1 MNYYSLYLSVV
12 ALKIFIKG
20 PFRLEEI
27 CCGNAMGVYVAQ
39 NRFAAYV
46 VWTILGEF
54 LKNGPTPASFSLI
67 FGLFKQTIQF
77 LQQINVKNVQISI
90 QYIAPGFDPLT
101 FWTESS
107 LLTTRPGLPPLNIY
121 LAINCF
127 QESGW
132 RWDFWHS
139 RRWLLD
145 DSSRLETGTAAT
157 NNASSFKLR
166 NFWKYLLMN

>member
-12 ALKIFIKG
+12 TLKFFIKG

-77 LQQINVKNVQISI
+77 FATNQCEKCPNIHPVYCSGI
-90 QYIAPGFDPLT
+90 DPLT